1 MTKIF
6 ISLFTL
12 VFLTYSSALADHKKT
27 PTESPKALVNKPI
40 ACQEID
46 NNDLMDYLDS
56 QHMYPTMGAPGFALA
71 NLEGQYKASL
81 YFIFVNDDAEY
92 ALSEISNQQICMI
105 GHGSGMSYDVDE
117 LKKILGMIKEDNNGS
132 D

>member
-12 VFLTYSSALADHKKT
+12 VFLTYSSALAEHKKT

-92 ALSEISNQQICMI
+92 ALIEISNQQICMI

>member
-56 QHMYPTMGAPGFALA
+56 QHMYPTMGAQGFALA

-81 YFIFVNDDAEY
+81 YFVFVNDDAEY
-92 ALSEISNQQICMI
+92 ALIEVSNQQICMI

>member
-40 ACQEID
+40 ACQEIN

-81 YFIFVNDDAEY
+81 YFVFVNDDAEY
-92 ALSEISNQQICMI
+92 ALIEVSNQQICMI

>member
-12 VFLTYSSALADHKKT
+12 VFLTYSSALADHKNT

-46 NNDLMDYLDS
+46 DNDLMDYLES

-81 YFIFVNDDAEY
+81 YFVFVNDDAEY
-92 ALSEISNQQICMI
+92 ALIEISNQQICMI

>member
-1 MTKIF
+1 MNKIF
-6 ISLFTL
+6 TIAIALS
-12 VFLTYSSALADHKKT
+12 FLTFASALADHKKT

-92 ALSEISNQQICMI
+92 ALIEISNQQICMI

>member
-81 YFIFVNDDAEY
+81 YFVFVNDDAEY
-92 ALSEISNQQICMI
+92 ALIEVSNQQICMI
-105 GHGSGMSYDVDE
+105 GHGSGMNYDVDK
-117 LKKILGMIKEDNNGS
+117 LKSILGMIKENDNGS

>member
-6 ISLFTL
+6 ISLITL

-27 PTESPKALVNKPI
+27 PKESPKAIVNKPI
-40 ACQEID
+40 ACQDID

-71 NLEGQYKASL
+71 NLEGNYKASL
-81 YFIFVNDDAEY
+81 YFVFVNDDAEY
-92 ALSEISNQQICMI
+92 ALIEISNQQICMI
-105 GHGSGMSYDVDE
+105 GHGSGLSYDVDE
-117 LKKILGMIKEDNNGS
+117 LKKILGMIKENDNGS
-132 D
+132 N

>member
-1 MTKIF
+1 MNKI
-6 ISLFTL
+6 ILFAIA
-12 VFLTYSSALADHKKT
+12 VSFLTFASALADHKRT

-46 NNDLMDYLDS
+46 NNDLMDYLES
-56 QHMYPTMGAPGFALA
+56 QHMYPLMGAPGFALA

-81 YFIFVNDDAEY
+81 YFVFVNDDAEY
-92 ALSEISNQQICMI
+92 ALIEIGNNQICMI
-105 GHGSGMSYDVDE
+105 GHGSGMNYDVQE
-117 LKKILGMIKEDNNGS
+117 LKKILGMIQEDNDGS